1 MKFTLLTIFS
11 LVGFVSCSHH
21 SFDPISYYDV
31 TTFSSSCKIASEI
44 REDISG
50 VHKRAYEDSLTITEN
65 YINDDS
71 GGWTYQETLYLE
83 LSKNYPR
90 ETVEIILK
98 NIQDVYEDAD
108 CVMLQ
113 SGLMVLPLISV
124 SAILE
129 TALSLSEK
137 DERPL

>member
-1 MKFTLLTIFS
+1 MKNSFLAIIS
-11 LVGFVSCSHH
+11 LFGLFSCSHY

-31 TTFSSSCKIASEI
+31 ITFSSSCKIASEI

-50 VHKRAYEDSLTITEN
+50 VHKNAYKDSLIITEN

-90 ETVEIILK
+90 ETVDIILK
-98 NIQDVYEDAD
+98 NIQDVYKDAD
-108 CVMLQ
+108 GVMLH

-137 DERPL
+137 DERPF

>member
-1 MKFTLLTIFS
+1 MKNSFLTLIS
-11 LVGFVSCSHH
+11 LFGLFSCSHH

-31 TTFSSSCKIASEI
+31 ITFSSSCKIASEI

-50 VHKRAYEDSLTITEN
+50 VHKNAYKDSLTITEN

-90 ETVEIILK
+90 ETVDIILK

-108 CVMLQ
+108 GVMLH
-113 SGLMVLPLISV
+113 SGLMVTPLISV